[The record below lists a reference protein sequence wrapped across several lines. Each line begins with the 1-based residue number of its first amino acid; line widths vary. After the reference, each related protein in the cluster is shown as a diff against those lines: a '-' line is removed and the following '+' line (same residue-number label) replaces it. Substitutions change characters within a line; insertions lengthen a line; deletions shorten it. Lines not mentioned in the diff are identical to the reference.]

1 MEVPAILTREEFN
14 EVQELMRSRAS
25 QLKAPRFV
33 SGTTVLGGICFCA
46 DCGGAMTLRTSGK
59 KESYRYYTCCTKARQ
74 GQTGCKGRSIPTD
87 RLEAI
92 VVEHIEERLLAPER
106 IVELLSGV
114 LDRRASQADQFRDHI
129 AKLRRQAADADAKLT
144 RLYDAIESGL
154 ADTGDENLKTRL
166 KELRM
171 VRDSAKTDADRA
183 EARASDRSADL
194 TPEIVKRFAGEAK
207 RRLRTDAGD
216 YRRHHLQAL
225 AQRIEVGEDAIRITG
240 TRTHLLRVLAGEGAG
255 PPLRGVG
262 HSRSA
267 GLVVETTANE
277 VRTFVP
283 NWLAT
288 DLLINV
294 TTFFRASQVYAVLQ
308 ERIVPDLVRSR
319 MPDKSLRIWIAGCS
333 TGEEAY
339 SLAML
344 FQEEITRTR
353 SNIKLQVFASDADPD
368 AVAIARDGFYPG
380 TIEAN
385 VSQARL
391 QRFFRREDHGYRVL
405 PELRA
410 AVIFT
415 VQDLLSDPPFSR
427 LDLVSCRNVLIYLG
441 VAAQA
446 KVISLFDFALNEAG
460 VLLLGNSETIGDAG
474 GRFEVIS
481 KTERLYRHVAG
492 SQPRGGDRPAIAAA
506 HMSVKPHPAHGK
518 SPSRQAALANL
529 CRQMV
534 LDTHAPAAVL
544 INGKHECLYLLGPTD
559 RYLQVAAGASTH
571 DLLSMARQSV
581 RHRLAATLQKA
592 SQEDARVIVAGGQM
606 DRDGM
611 RMAFN
616 IDVQPVL
623 SEGEKLR
630 LVCFVDQ
637 PSRKQ

>member
-1 MEVPAILTREEFN
+1 MTTTAQPGPATAKRAVFYLRVSTGRQAEQDLSIPDQGRQAQAYCETRGYQAVGEYVEAGASATDDRRPEFQKMMDAAAARPPTFDTIIVHSFSRFFRDQFQLEFYVRRLAKNGVRLVSITQDLGEDPMSVMMRQIMALFDEYQSKENAKHTLRAMRENARQGFWNGSRPPFGYRVVAAEQRGARTKKKLEVDPIQEEHVRLMFRLARIGDGDRGPLGTRLIADYLNTRGIRTSQGGRWGLGAVHQILTRTTYVGEHRFNVYSWRKKEDKPDDEVVTMEVPAILTREEFDH
-14 EVQELMRSRAS
+14 VQELMRSRAS

-283 NWLAT
+283 NWLPEQ
-288 DLLINV
+288 DSN
-294 TTFFRASQVYAVLQ
+294 
-308 ERIVPDLVRSR
+308 
-319 MPDKSLRIWIAGCS
+319 LR
-333 TGEEAY
+333 
-339 SLAML
+339 
-344 FQEEITRTR
+344 
-353 SNIKLQVFASDADPD
+353 
-368 AVAIARDGFYPG
+368 
-380 TIEAN
+380 
-385 VSQARL
+385 
-391 QRFFRREDHGYRVL
+391 
-405 PELRA
+405 
-410 AVIFT
+410 
-415 VQDLLSDPPFSR
+415 PF
-427 LDLVSCRNVLIYLG
+427 D
-441 VAAQA
+441 
-446 KVISLFDFALNEAG
+446 
-460 VLLLGNSETIGDAG
+460 
-474 GRFEVIS
+474 
-481 KTERLYRHVAG
+481 
-492 SQPRGGDRPAIAAA
+492 
-506 HMSVKPHPAHGK
+506 
-518 SPSRQAALANL
+518 
-529 CRQMV
+529 
-534 LDTHAPAAVL
+534 
-544 INGKHECLYLLGPTD
+544 
-559 RYLQVAAGASTH
+559 
-571 DLLSMARQSV
+571 
-581 RHRLAATLQKA
+581 
-592 SQEDARVIVAGGQM
+592 
-606 DRDGM
+606 
-611 RMAFN
+611 
-616 IDVQPVL
+616 
-623 SEGEKLR
+623 
-630 LVCFVDQ
+630 
-637 PSRKQ
+637 